1 MNGKAFLNLRRAQRI
16 LFFGAPCFVA
26 LLSLL
31 IGKKTGWDFYN
42 YHWYNPYAFLHDR
55 FDFDIAVG
63 HHATYYNPLSDL
75 PLYWIASL
83 GPSWLGGLF
92 SGAMAGVVVSL
103 IGVLAYQVLSVEQ
116 KKYRTA
122 TAALIAI
129 ASIFGAGAFQEIGDP
144 ANDIPAAIGVV
155 AALILIVRVYG
166 RVGNGSF
173 DMGERS
179 RSETTLFIGAGLLV
193 GAAVALKLTIAVYA
207 VGIAGALAIIGNRQ
221 ASRSP
226 SMVAL
231 AFHHLS
237 RSIWFSLGVV
247 LGLLIVGGSWMHT
260 LWSYSGNP
268 VFPYFN
274 DLVQSPLLAPESH
287 RDLNF
292 RPHGFFNQLL
302 FPFHFTINSRVASES
317 VFRDAHILA
326 LYLLLPIT
334 AILRI
339 AVVGSKPVLSLA
351 TKFLFAFAAI
361 AYLAWMTV
369 FGIYRYLIPLEML
382 ASLLIVL
389 AILSW
394 PIGARWRIGIAVA
407 VLVVAQLLVRIDISD
422 RQSWEGK
429 YIEVT
434 VPALPNPER
443 TLVLMTGKAPM
454 SYVIPSFPA
463 PIPFLRIDG
472 WLVTSDDREHGL
484 ARSMRQRINSH
495 AGDLLVLFDPLER
508 NSALAA
514 LDNYALWMNE
524 PCQQVTSNIDK
535 PLQLCAVSK
544 R

>member
-1 MNGKAFLNLRRAQRI
+1 MNEIAFLNLRRAQRI

-26 LLSLL
+26 LLSLW

-103 IGVLAYQVLSVEQ
+103 IGLLAYQVLPIEN
-116 KKYRTA
+116 KNYRTA

-129 ASIFGAGAFQEIGDP
+129 ASISGAGAFQEIGDP

-155 AALILIVRVYG
+155 AALILIVREYG
-166 RVGNGSF
+166 RVGNGSL
-173 DMGERS
+173 DRGERS
-179 RSETTLFIGAGLLV
+179 RSETTLYIGAGLLV

-274 DLVQSPLLAPESH
+274 DFVQSPLLAPESH

-292 RPHGFFNQLL
+292 RPHGFFNRLL
-302 FPFHFTINSRVASES
+302 FPFHFTANSRVASES
-317 VFRDAHILA
+317 VFRDAHVLM
-326 LYLLLPIT
+326 LYLLIPLT
-334 AILRI
+334 AMLRFVLAGPKPTLSI
-339 AVVGSKPVLSLA
+339 AA
-351 TKFLFAFAAI
+351 KFLFAFATI
-361 AYLAWMTV
+361 SYLAWMMV

-382 ASLLIVL
+382 ASLCIVL

-394 PIGARWRIGIAVA
+394 PIAIRWRIGIAVA
-407 VLVVAQLLVRIDISD
+407 TLITAQLAVRVDTSD
-422 RQSWEGK
+422 RQSWDGK

-434 VPALPNPER
+434 VPELPNPDASM
-443 TLVLMTGKAPM
+443 VVMTGKAPM
-454 SYVIPSFPA
+454 SYVIPSFP
-463 PIPFLRIDG
+463 PGIPFLRIDG
-472 WLVTSDDREHGL
+472 WLVSSGDRTHGL
-484 ARSMRQRINSH
+484 AQSMRERIAH
-495 AGDLLVLFDPLER
+495 QQGPLYVLFDPIER
-508 NSALAA
+508 DMATAA
-514 LDNYALWMNE
+514 LDNYALSLTE
-524 PCQQVTSNIDK
+524 TCQQVTSNIDK
-535 PLQLCAVSK
+535 ALQLCAVAK